1 MTPQK
6 IQIQSKALDPHILLI
21 TMDAY
26 YDPSTGFTPVDFS
39 IPLQLAGEPDA
50 SLFLPKEPDRPLN
63 KAEKSWV
70 QEAQQ
75 NPTLQATPPSAP
87 ALRALQK
94 SLDRYAGP
102 MPVTKEQWQNYVMQ
116 QYYMQSMDPD
126 PKVSKAALDSLA
138 KTSIVGLHEER
149 KEITLELKSTVDLQ
163 SEALTLLRSLAQRGN
178 EKVIEGE
185 VSYAD

>member
-1 MTPQK
+1 M
-6 IQIQSKALDPHILLI
+6 L
-21 TMDAY
+21 DAY
-26 YDPSTGFTPVDFS
+26 YERSSNLPPEDLP
-39 IPLQLAGEPDA
+39 IPLEVQGTPDPA
-50 SLFLPKEPDRPLN
+50 LFLPKEADRPLN
-63 KAEKSWV
+63 KAEKAWV
-70 QEAQQ
+70 QEAQS
-75 NPTLQATPPSAP
+75 NPQVQAAPPSAP

-163 SEALTLLRSLAQRGN
+163 SEALTLLRSLAQRSS

-185 VSYAD
+185 VSYAE